1 MFSVVVMPVL
11 ITRPVVAQQASRSVA
26 AEPVAHASA
35 LTTASP
41 QPAGMTPERLR
52 QLMRPSV
59 RLGYQ
64 WLAEADEVELSSYDA
79 RVTMPLYPIFGP
91 PPPMFSLGFEYTD
104 LKAPAVFDL
113 PGDLYETSIGLSWSR
128 RRNDRWSF
136 RWMLGVA
143 NATDGDNHSS
153 DAWQFRGGGFA
164 LYQPNER
171 WTWTFGAIALG
182 RNDIPVVPA
191 IGFIY
196 QPNPSLRFDASF
208 PRPRASL
215 LLADD
220 GIRQQWGYV
229 GAGLEGG
236 TWGYQWNDGVDDQLT
251 YRDWRLV
258 LGWESTPRR
267 QPGMPFALGRKISAE
282 VGYAFGRRFEFE
294 RGRSDLEIQDAMLIR
309 VGTRF

>member
-1 MFSVVVMPVL
+1 MPL
-11 ITRPVVAQQASRSVA
+11 IITRPVAAQLASRSVA
-26 AEPVAHASA
+26 AEPVAHASV
-35 LTTASP
+35 LTTASS
-41 QPAGMTPERLR
+41 QPAGMTSERLR
-52 QLMRPSV
+52 QLMRPSF
-59 RLGYQ
+59 RLGFQ
-64 WLAEADEVELSSYDA
+64 WLAEADDVELSTYDA

-104 LKAPAVFDL
+104 LSAAAVFDL
-113 PGDLYETSIGLSWSR
+113 AGELYETSIGLSWMR

-136 RWMLGVA
+136 RWMLGAA
-143 NATDGDNHSS
+143 NATDGDNQSS

-164 LYQPNER
+164 IYQPNER

-196 QPNPSLRFDASF
+196 QPNPCLRFDASF

-215 LLADD
+215 LLADN
-220 GIRQQWGYV
+220 GIRQQWGYI

-236 TWGYQWNDGVDDQLT
+236 TWGYQRNDGTDDQLT

-267 QPGMPFALGRKISAE
+267 ESGMPFALGRKLSAE

-294 RGRSDLEIQDAMLIR
+294 SDRSDFEIQDALLIQI
-309 VGTRF
+309 GTRF

>member
-1 MFSVVVMPVL
+1 MLSVVWMPL
-11 ITRPVVAQQASRSVA
+11 IISRVVAAQDASSSVGAEPAVHASVLNTASRPPS
-26 AEPVAHASA
+26 
-35 LTTASP
+35 
-41 QPAGMTPERLR
+41 GMTPERLR
-52 QLMRPSV
+52 QLMRPSF
-59 RLGYQ
+59 RLGAQ
-64 WLAEADEVELSSYDA
+64 WLSEADDVELSSYDA

-91 PPPMFSLGFEYTD
+91 PPPMVSLGFEFTD
-104 LKAPAVFDL
+104 LNAPASYDL
-113 PGDLYETSIGLSWSR
+113 PGELYETSIGLSWMR

-196 QPNPSLRFDASF
+196 QPNPCLRFDASF

-220 GIRQQWGYV
+220 GTRQQWGYI
-229 GAGLEGG
+229 GAGMEGG
-236 TWGYQWNDGVDDQLT
+236 TWGYRQVDGVNDQLT
-251 YRDWRLV
+251 YRDWRFV

-267 QPGMPFALGRKISAE
+267 EAGMPIALGRTISAE

-294 RGRSDLEIQDAMLIR
+294 RGRSDLEIQDAVLIR
-309 VGTRF
+309 IGTRF